1 MKRLI
6 FVFALFLSLPL
17 FAASDWDTTGKG
29 GSTGKL
35 TPEQIEAAW
44 AGLQTW
50 VAGTDAEAV
59 RAMDWIVINATS
71 DPELRKATAARL
83 AKMLAEEK
91 TSADAKKYICAKLY
105 RIGTDAEVPLVAP
118 LLMDPAT
125 VDDARF
131 LLERIR
137 SEAAVA
143 ALRDAFGKLTGRP
156 QIGVMNSL
164 SLIQD
169 EASFAKIAELTQG
182 ADDEVARAAWRAVGN
197 YASDAAFKFLTDS
210 LKAAKEPNIRLES
223 AAVRTVGLL
232 EKAGKTDQAAE
243 IYALLAQDC
252 RTKAGRLAGLNHA
265 FKKEMMDDWY
275 KSDDPL
281 KIRIATQN
289 DPTVKEI
296 EYENIPETAASLLT
310 KLRNNPDKPDPK
322 VISQLVALKCYDC
335 IDPLVQIARNPD
347 PAVYM
352 IAVDGL
358 RGICDPDVNDL
369 RRMVK
374 LFVDL
379 KDPEAVDAVSR
390 AIGFI
395 AAKEKNP
402 DEALT
407 LVLRFLNEQE
417 GKDSEEF
424 RAKAL
429 PMLGRLGT
437 GRIWTMIQDAQ
448 KGSPALQ
455 AAAARAICNWPNA
468 AHADLLWKMATD
480 SKEAAD
486 RQQALRAFIRV
497 ITIPSSVSPDVT
509 LEKLQ
514 DAFKQAEDP
523 AEMKFAVQRAAA
535 IRTTRCVAW
544 LASLLDCEVTSQ
556 EACASIVE
564 LAHHRFLRQ
573 PNKAFFE
580 PILLEVEKVAK
591 DKNIQV
597 LAEKARMGM

>member
-1 MKRLI
+1 MKKLI
-6 FVFALFLSLPL
+6 FVFTLLLSIPL

-29 GSTGKL
+29 GSTGDL

-44 AGLQTW
+44 AGFQTW

-71 DPELRKATAARL
+71 DPELCKATAARL

-137 SEAAVA
+137 SEAAVS

-169 EASFAKIAELTQG
+169 EASFAKIAGLTQS

-197 YASDAAFKFLTDS
+197 YASDAAVKFLTDS

-232 EKAGKTDQAAE
+232 EKAGKNDQAAE

-265 FKKEMMDDWY
+265 FKKEMMADWY
-275 KSDDPL
+275 KSEDPV

-289 DPTVKEI
+289 DPNVKEI
-296 EYENIPETAASLLT
+296 EYNIPETASSLLA
-310 KLRNNPDKPDPK
+310 KLKAKPDNPDP
-322 VISQLVALKCYDC
+322 VIISQLVALKCYDC

-402 DEALT
+402 DAAVD
-407 LVLRFLNEQE
+407 LVLRFLNESE
-417 GKDSEEF
+417 GKETEEF
-424 RAKAL
+424 HVKAL

-437 GRIWTMIQDAQ
+437 GRVWGLIQDAQ

-468 AHADLLWKMATD
+468 AHADLLWKMATE

-514 DAFKQAEDP
+514 DALRQAEDP

>member
-1 MKRLI
+1 MKKLI
-6 FVFALFLSLPL
+6 FVFMLLLSIPL

-44 AGLQTW
+44 TGFQTW

-137 SEAAVA
+137 SEAAVS

-169 EASFAKIAELTQG
+169 EASFAKIAGLTQS

-197 YASDAAFKFLTDS
+197 YASDAAVKFLTDS

-232 EKAGKTDQAAE
+232 EKAGKNDQAEE

-265 FKKEMMDDWY
+265 FKKEMMADWY
-275 KSDDPL
+275 KSEDPV

-296 EYENIPETAASLLT
+296 EYNIPETASSLLA
-310 KLRNNPDKPDPK
+310 KLKAKPDNPDP
-322 VISQLVALKCYDC
+322 VIISQLVALKCYDC

-395 AAKEKNP
+395 ASKAENP
-402 DEALT
+402 EEPVT
-407 LVLRFLNEQE
+407 LVLRFLNESE
-417 GKDSEEF
+417 GKETEEF
-424 RAKAL
+424 HVKAL

-437 GRIWTMIQDAQ
+437 GRVWGLIQDAQ
-448 KGSPALQ
+448 KGTPALQ

-468 AHADLLWKMATD
+468 AHADLLWKMATE

-514 DAFKQAEDP
+514 DAFRQAEDP

>member
-1 MKRLI
+1 I
-6 FVFALFLSLPL
+6 FVFTLLLSIPL

-29 GSTGKL
+29 GSTGDL

-44 AGLQTW
+44 AGFQTW

-275 KSDDPL
+275 NSDDPL

-296 EYENIPETAASLLT
+296 EYNIPETASSLLA
-310 KLRNNPDKPDPK
+310 KLKAKPDNPDP
-322 VISQLVALKCYDC
+322 VIISQLVALKCYDC

-402 DEALT
+402 DAAVD
-407 LVLRFLNEQE
+407 LVLRFLNESE
-417 GKDSEEF
+417 GKETEEF
-424 RAKAL
+424 HVKAL

-437 GRIWTMIQDAQ
+437 GRIWGLIQDAQ
-448 KGSPALQ
+448 KGTPALQ

-468 AHADLLWKMATD
+468 AHADLLWKMATE

-514 DAFKQAEDP
+514 DAFRQAEDP

-573 PNKAFFE
+573 PN
-580 PILLEVEKVAK
+580 
-591 DKNIQV
+591 
-597 LAEKARMGM
+597 

>member
-1 MKRLI
+1 MKKLI
-6 FVFALFLSLPL
+6 FVFAIFLSVPL

-44 AGLQTW
+44 AGFQTW

-156 QIGVMNSL
+156 LIGVMNSL

-169 EASFAKIAELTQG
+169 DASFAKIAELTQS

-197 YASDAAFKFLTDS
+197 YASDAAVKFLTDS

-265 FKKEMMDDWY
+265 FKKEMMADWY
-275 KSDDPL
+275 KSEDPV

-289 DPTVKEI
+289 DPNVKEI
-296 EYENIPETAASLLT
+296 EYNIPETASSLLA
-310 KLRNNPDKPDPK
+310 KLKAKPDQPDP
-322 VISQLVALKCYDC
+322 VIISQLVALKCYDC

-402 DEALT
+402 DEAVT

-437 GRIWTMIQDAQ
+437 GRIWGMIQDAQ

-509 LEKLQ
+509 LETLQ

>member
-1 MKRLI
+1 MKKII
-6 FVFALFLSLPL
+6 FIFTLFLSLPL
-17 FAASDWDTTGKG
+17 FAASDWDTTGQG
-29 GSTGKL
+29 GSTGKFS
-35 TPEQIEAAW
+35 PEQTEAAW
-44 AGLQTW
+44 AGFQTW

-83 AKMLAEEK
+83 AKMLADEK
-91 TSADAKKYICAKLY
+91 TSVDAKKYICAKLY
-105 RIGTDAEVPLVAP
+105 RIGSDAEVPLVAP

-137 SEAAVA
+137 SEVAVS
-143 ALRDAFGKLTGRP
+143 ALRDALAKLNGRP
-156 QIGVMNSL
+156 LIGVMNSL

-169 EASFAKIAELTQG
+169 EASFAKIAELTQSS
-182 ADDEVARAAWRAVGN
+182 DDEVARAAWRAVGN
-197 YASDAAFKFLTDS
+197 YASDSAAKFLTDS

-232 EKAGKTDQAAE
+232 EKAGKTEQAAE

-252 RTKAGRLAGLNHA
+252 RTKAGRLAGLNYA
-265 FKKEMMDDWY
+265 FKKEMMADWY

-281 KIRIATQN
+281 KVRIATQN
-289 DPTVKEI
+289 DPNAKEV
-296 EYENIPETAASLLT
+296 EYEIPETADSLLA
-310 KLRNNPDKPDPK
+310 KLKAKPANPDP
-322 VISQLVALKCYDC
+322 VIISQLVALKCYDC

-347 PAVYM
+347 PAVYTV
-352 IAVDGL
+352 AVNGL

-395 AAKEKNP
+395 AAKAEKPEEPVN
-402 DEALT
+402 
-407 LVLRFLNEQE
+407 LVLRFLNEAE
-417 GKDSEEF
+417 GNDSEEF

-437 GRIWTMIQDAQ
+437 AKIWGMIQEAR
-448 KGSPALQ
+448 KGSPVLQ

-468 AHADLLWKMATD
+468 AYADVIWKMATE

-497 ITIPSSVSPDVT
+497 ITLPSSVSPDVT

-523 AEMKFAVQRAAA
+523 AEMKFAVERAAA

-544 LASLLDCEVTSQ
+544 LASLLDCEITNQ

-580 PILLEVEKVAK
+580 PILREVEKVAK